1 MPLMST
7 ELSDILQMSV
17 AERIQ
22 LVEDIWD
29 SIAASPESVPVTDAQ
44 KEELDR
50 RLQAH
55 ARNPDEVLPWAE
67 LKEKVRK
74 SA

>member
-1 MPLMST
+1 MST

-29 SIAASPESVPVTDAQ
+29 SIATTPESLPVTDAQ
-44 KEELDR
+44 KDELDR

-55 ARNPDEVLPWAE
+55 AQNSDEGISWDA